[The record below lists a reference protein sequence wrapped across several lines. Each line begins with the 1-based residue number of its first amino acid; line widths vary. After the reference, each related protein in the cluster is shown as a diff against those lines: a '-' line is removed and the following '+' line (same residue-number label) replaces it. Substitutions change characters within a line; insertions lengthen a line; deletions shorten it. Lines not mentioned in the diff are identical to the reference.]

1 MNIEINMILDY
12 PSILFFLAMNNLFI
26 VALFSYQYF
35 FHHKKWYLLVFIL
48 GVLFQTIAL
57 ILVGYRSSLAF
68 LYTVQ
73 ISNLFL
79 ISSFALASFGLISFD
94 GKVRKNLLWLFLV
107 FTVLFYASFLAVGE
121 NDTIRIIFQIVA
133 SSFFYGIG
141 AFYLFINKEKYK
153 FSIILSFVLL
163 TFSVFQLVRASII
176 YQIGPSYD
184 FMKGS
189 TIDNWYLVI
198 SGFAISA
205 SSIGLIMLLKEI
217 DQKTILLK
225 KSIIRQDKL
234 KLEALNLT
242 KDKLFSIIAHDLRSP
257 FNNILGVSELLTKN
271 LKDFEIEKSE
281 KYLGYINSSA
291 ESTLVLLDN
300 LLNWA
305 MSQTGQINLNSK
317 KMDLSSI
324 ISETIEQ
331 CNSVAIA
338 KEISLIYSPSHEI
351 EVFTDE
357 DMLKTVLR
365 NLISN
370 AIKFT
375 KPGGCISVVAIL
387 KENHVE
393 ISVTDT
399 GIGINEE
406 KLKKLFNISSNAS
419 SEGTANEKG
428 SGLGLVLCKEFVEQL
443 GGYIW
448 VESEEGI
455 GSHFK
460 FTLPLHK

>member
-1 MNIEINMILDY
+1 
-12 PSILFFLAMNNLFI
+12 MNNLFI
-26 VALFSYQYF
+26 TTLFSYQYF
-35 FHHKKWYLLVFIL
+35 YHHKRWYLLVFIL

-57 ILVGYRSSLAF
+57 ILVGNRSSLPF

-79 ISSFALASFGLISFD
+79 ISSFALASYGLVSFD
-94 GKVRKNLLWLFLV
+94 GKVRKNMLWLFVV
-107 FTVLFYASFLAVGE
+107 FTILFYGSFLTVGE
-121 NDTIRIIFQIVA
+121 NDTLRIIIQIVA

-153 FSIILSFVLL
+153 FSVILSIVLL
-163 TFSVFQLVRASII
+163 TFSLFQLVRAVVI

-189 TIDNWYLVI
+189 TIDDWYLVI
-198 SGFAISA
+198 SGFSISA

-217 DQKTILLK
+217 DQKTILQK
-225 KSIIRQDKL
+225 KARIKQDKL
-234 KLEALNLT
+234 KLEELNVT

-257 FNNILGVSELLTKN
+257 FNNILGVSELLIRN

-281 KYLGYINSSA
+281 KYVGFINSSA

-305 MSQTGQINLNSK
+305 KSQTGQINVNLK
-317 KMDLSSI
+317 KSNLSSI
-324 ISETIEQ
+324 IDEIIQQS
-331 CNSVAIA
+331 NSAAIA
-338 KEISLIYSPSHEI
+338 KGISLIHKQPLNIEI
-351 EVFTDE
+351 FADE
-357 DMLKTVLR
+357 DMIKIVLR

-375 KPGGCISVVAIL
+375 NPEGCIRVVAIP
-387 KENHVE
+387 KRDQVE
-393 ISVTDT
+393 ISVTDN

-406 KLKKLFNISSNAS
+406 KLKTLFTVSTHITIP
-419 SEGTANEKG
+419 GTANEKG
-428 SGLGLVLCKEFVEQL
+428 SGLGLVLCKEFAEKL
-443 GGYIW
+443 GGNIR
-448 VESEEGI
+448 VESQEGI
-455 GSHFK
+455 GSRFR
-460 FTLPLHK
+460 FTLPLNPS